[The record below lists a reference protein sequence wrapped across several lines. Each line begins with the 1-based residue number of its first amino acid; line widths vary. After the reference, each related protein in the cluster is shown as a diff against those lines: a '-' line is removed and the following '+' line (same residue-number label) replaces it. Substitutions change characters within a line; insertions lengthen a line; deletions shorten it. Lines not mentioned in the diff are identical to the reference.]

1 MSPETAQFLE
11 QFRKLPPTERRE
23 VCELI
28 LRETLQPNHASPRK
42 TIADIAG
49 KYRPGPDKV
58 AKPHDQWFAEAIH
71 ISKGPAPAR

>member
-11 QFRKLPPTERRE
+11 QFRKLPPTERRA

-28 LRETLQPNHASPRK
+28 LRESLHLDHDSPRK

-49 KYRPGPDKV
+49 KYHPRPDD
-58 AKPHDQWFAEAIH
+58 ASKPHDQWFAEAIRA
-71 ISKGPAPAR
+71 SKGLAPAR

>member
-1 MSPETAQFLE
+1 MSPKTAQFLE

-28 LRETLQPNHASPRK
+28 LRESLQPNHASPRK

-49 KYRPGPDKV
+49 KYRPHPDKV

-71 ISKGPAPAR
+71 SSKGPAPAR